1 MCRVLDT
8 SGLRLDR
15 KTYYNLMRSKPLK
28 DRVLNDSFKD
38 LILALEKVGFRFT
51 YLMSNELVDDGSI
64 KGRVLKQVFFVS
76 DAQITYGKYFLAN

>member
-15 KTYYNLMRSKPLK
+15 KTYYNLMRSKPLE

-38 LILALEKVGFRFT
+38 LMLALEKVEFRFT
-51 YLMSNELVDDGSI
+51 YLISDELADNGSI
-64 KGRVLKQVFFVS
+64 KERVLEQVFFVS
-76 DAQITYGKYFLAN
+76 DV

>member
-15 KTYYNLMRSKPLK
+15 KTYYNLMRSKSLE

-38 LILALEKVGFRFT
+38 LMLALEKVEFRFT
-51 YLMSNELVDDGSI
+51 YLISDELADNGSI
-64 KGRVLKQVFFVS
+64 KERVLEQVFFVS
-76 DAQITYGKYFLAN
+76 DV